1 MSLTAAVSNHRI
13 AVDGIDLFYR
23 EAGPK
28 NAPVVLL
35 LHGAVSFGVQQ

>member
-1 MSLTAAVSNHRI
+1 MALSTLVTSRRI
-13 AVDGIDLFYR
+13 IVDGVDLFYR

-35 LHGAVSFGVQQ
+35 LHGTLEQR